1 MTQDSAATFI
11 GSAGVSLLL
20 LAFFLN
26 LFGFLRRD
34 GYAYLLLNLTGGALA
49 CYSSHLIGF
58 LPFVVLEGTW
68 AVVAGVAVVRKIST
82 REDESKLSGG

>member
-1 MTQDSAATFI
+1 MTHGSGATLI

-68 AVVAGVAVVRKIST
+68 AVVAAVALARKVSARGRQRT
-82 REDESKLSGG
+82 TAA